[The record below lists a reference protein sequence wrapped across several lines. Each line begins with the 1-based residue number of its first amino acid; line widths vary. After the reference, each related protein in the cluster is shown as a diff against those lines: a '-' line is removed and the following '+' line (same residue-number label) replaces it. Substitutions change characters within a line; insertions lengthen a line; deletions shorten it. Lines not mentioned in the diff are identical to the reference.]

1 MAILTQEQ
9 QEQITKA
16 EAKSEE
22 KENYITWINI
32 CVGLSDN
39 EAKQLRS
46 MDLRGVRIK
55 YKMALKEKTDEM
67 LRKKQGK

>member
-1 MAILTQEQ
+1 MAILTQINHNQSNKTE
-9 QEQITKA
+9 A
-16 EAKSEE
+16 EYQE

-39 EAKQLRS
+39 EEEQLRS
-46 MDLRGVRIK
+46 MDIRGVRIK

-67 LRKKQGK
+67 LNKNKK